1 MLKLTRKVEYA
12 LIALRH
18 MQSKEAGAVT
28 NTKEIAETYGIPQQ
42 LLAKTLQQLAR
53 DGIIEPLQGPAGGYR
68 IQADLTK
75 ITLKEFLETL
85 EGPIGLMDCYFDTEC
100 SQLSACNIRSP
111 IEQINESLRILFD
124 SMTVQEVT
132 TVNQPKGSIHA

>member
-18 MQSKEAGAVT
+18 MQSKEAGSVT

-42 LLAKTLQQLAR
+42 LLAKTLQRLAR

-85 EGPIGLMDCYFDTEC
+85 GRPHRPHGLLFRHGLLPT
-100 SQLSACNIRSP
+100 
-111 IEQINESLRILFD
+111 LRL
-124 SMTVQEVT
+124 
-132 TVNQPKGSIHA
+132 